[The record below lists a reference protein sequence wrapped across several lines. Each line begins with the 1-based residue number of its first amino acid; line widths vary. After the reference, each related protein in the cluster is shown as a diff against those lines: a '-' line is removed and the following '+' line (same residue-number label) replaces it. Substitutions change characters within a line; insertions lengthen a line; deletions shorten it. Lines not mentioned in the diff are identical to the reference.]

1 MPNKMSVGVAFSR
14 PGVPFIRA
22 PRVITAS
29 GIPIF
34 VKPDAYTRNY
44 DAIARTHLSSLEQKG
59 VNPFM
64 SEATWHA
71 LDQSTLAILKE
82 TVKAGDV
89 LFDAGV
95 GLGRL
100 LSAFPEHERHG
111 VDIALDYLDR
121 TKRHG
126 VHVALARLED
136 LPYPDGAFDC
146 VISTDVLEH
155 VLNFFEATR
164 EIVRVLKPGGRF
176 VLRVPLEED
185 MSVYY
190 DYREFDYVH
199 VRRFDL
205 WSLRLHFERILGL
218 EYLLDRPVLPTYRGA
233 STARLRPVEDRE
245 AVHSLLEGLPD
256 SLPGRAEL
264 MAFTRLTPEL
274 FETFMNAVSIHHPDT
289 YKELVMLVAGYL
301 EINMVF
307 KKPDSLVGHGHDS
320 KP

>member
-1 MPNKMSVGVAFSR
+1 MPNKVPLGIAFSR
-14 PGVPFIRA
+14 PRVPFTCA

-34 VKPDAYTRNY
+34 ARPDAYTRNY
-44 DAIARTHLSSLEQKG
+44 DAIARSHLSSLEQKG

-82 TVKAGDV
+82 TVKPDDI

-121 TKRHG
+121 TKRRG
-126 VHVALARLED
+126 VHVALARLEH
-136 LPYPDGAFDC
+136 LPYPNAAFDC

-155 VLNFFEATR
+155 VLDFFEATR
-164 EIVRVLKPGGRF
+164 EIARVLKPGGRF

-199 VRRFDL
+199 IRRFDL
-205 WSLRLHFERILGL
+205 WSLRLHFERVLGL
-218 EYLLDRPVLPTYRGA
+218 EYVLDRPVLPTYRGA
-233 STARLRPVEDRE
+233 PTSRLRPVEDRE
-245 AVHSLLEGLPD
+245 AVHNLLEGLPD
-256 SLPGRAEL
+256 SLPGRVEL
-264 MAFTRLTPEL
+264 MAFTRLNPEL
-274 FETFMNAVSIHHPDT
+274 FEAFMNAVSIHHPDV
-289 YKELVMLVAGYL
+289 YKKLVILLAGYL

-307 KKPDSLVGHGHDS
+307 KKPDHLVEHRHEW
-320 KP
+320 KT

>member
-1 MPNKMSVGVAFSR
+1 MPDKVPLGVGFSR
-14 PGVPFIRA
+14 PRVPFTRV

-34 VKPDAYTRNY
+34 ANPDAYTRNY
-44 DAIARTHLSSLEQKG
+44 DAIARSHLSSLEEKG

-82 TVKAGDV
+82 TVKPGDV

-136 LPYPDGAFDC
+136 LPYPDAAFDC

-155 VLNFFEATR
+155 VLDFFEATR
-164 EIVRVLKPGGRF
+164 EIVRVLKPGGCF

-205 WSLRLHFERILGL
+205 WSLRLHFERVLGL

-233 STARLRPVEDRE
+233 PTARLRPVEDRE
-245 AVHSLLEGLPD
+245 AVHSVLEGLPENL
-256 SLPGRAEL
+256 SGRAEL
-264 MAFTRLTPEL
+264 MAFTRLTPEV
-274 FETFMNAVSIHHPDT
+274 FETFMNAVSIRHPDA
-289 YKELVMLVAGYL
+289 YNKLVILLAGYL
-301 EINMVF
+301 EINMAF
-307 KKPDSLVGHGHDS
+307 RKPDSL
-320 KP
+320 